1 MLGTEVMETPA
12 KNREGQEA
20 MEARDGREAENKQ
33 AKGKDALR
41 GTILLVDDE
50 QTITRSYA
58 RILVAAGYTVEVA
71 HDGKVA
77 AGLAHEK
84 SYDVIISDI
93 AMPEMS
99 GLQLLRAVREHDLDV
114 PVVLMTGGPNLESA
128 VQALEYGALRYLIKP
143 VEPQLLEDVIG
154 RAIRLHQMAR
164 IRREALE
171 VYRLDGRHLGDR
183 AGLEA
188 RFANAL
194 ETLWMAYQ
202 PIVSWGTR
210 KIFAHEALV
219 RNEEPTLRSPGDLF
233 DAAERL
239 NRLRDLGRAI
249 RAHVANTMRENPD
262 VGPVFVNVHTAD
274 LDDETLYDP
283 TSPLS
288 QMASRVV
295 LEITERAALDRI
307 RDLTTRMS
315 ALRKLGYRI
324 AVDDLGAGYAGL
336 TSFAQLEPDVVKV
349 DMSLIRNCDSSAT
362 KRKVVGTVISLC
374 RDLGITLIAEGIETE
389 RERDTLVTLG
399 GDLCQG
405 YLFARPARPFPLV
418 TF

>member
-1 MLGTEVMETPA
+1 MLGTEISETPA
-12 KNREGQEA
+12 N
-20 MEARDGREAENKQ
+20 ARPDGGPSQ
-33 AKGKDALR
+33 AKEPCR

-50 QTITRSYA
+50 PTITRSYA
-58 RILVAAGYTVEVA
+58 RILVTAGYTVEVA

-77 AGLAHEK
+77 AGLAHNK

-93 AMPEMS
+93 AMPEMN
-99 GLQLLRAVREHDLDV
+99 GLNLLRAVREHDLDV
-114 PVVLMTGGPNLESA
+114 PVILMTGGPNVESA
-128 VQALEYGALRYLIKP
+128 VQALEYGALRYLSKP
-143 VEPQLLEDVIG
+143 VDPQLLEEVIG

-171 VYRLDGRHLGDR
+171 AYRLDGRHLGDR
-183 AGLEA
+183 AGLEI

-202 PIVSWGTR
+202 PIVSWSGQQA
-210 KIFAHEALV
+210 FAHEALV

-239 NRLRDLGRAI
+239 NRLRELGQVI
-249 RAHVANTMRENPD
+249 RGHVANTMREHPT
-262 VGPVFVNVHTAD
+262 VGPVFVNVHTTD
-274 LDDETLYDP
+274 LDDETLFDP
-283 TSPLS
+283 AAPLS
-288 QMASRVV
+288 LMAERVV

-307 RDLTTRMS
+307 RDLTARIA
-315 ALRKLGYRI
+315 ALRKLGFRI

-349 DMSLIRNCDSSAT
+349 DMSLIRNVDASAT
-362 KRKVVGTVISLC
+362 KQKVVGTVISLC
-374 RDLGITLIAEGIETE
+374 RDLKITLIAEGIETV
-389 RERDTLVTLG
+389 RERDTLISLG

-405 YLFARPARPFPLV
+405 YLFARPGRPFPPV
-418 TF
+418 IF